1 MAIMV
6 TTMSFLL
13 IVIFFVSLAYF
24 KNKMK
29 SVGNGL
35 VDLIGDSLKKDLD
48 ENDIKK
54 SKSKIKKSLSGH
66 IDETDYLVMEQEVPD
81 EVK

>member
-1 MAIMV
+1 MAILV
-6 TTMSFLL
+6 TTMSFFL

-48 ENDIKK
+48 
-54 SKSKIKKSLSGH
+54 
-66 IDETDYLVMEQEVPD
+66 
-81 EVK
+81 